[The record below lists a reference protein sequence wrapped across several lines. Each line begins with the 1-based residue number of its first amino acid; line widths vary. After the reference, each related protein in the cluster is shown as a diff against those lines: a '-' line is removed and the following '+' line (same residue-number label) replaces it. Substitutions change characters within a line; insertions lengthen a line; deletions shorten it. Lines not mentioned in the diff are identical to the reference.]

1 YYNSGDLESAVGE
14 LMQLRDLRPEDPA
27 VHVRLARAELK
38 RGNLEAALRALRQA
52 ESLDQGNARVKF
64 MIGEVQY
71 QRGLSADAR
80 EPLERAIELDPALAD
95 AYHLLA
101 FVYGDL
107 GDNDRATRTA
117 TRPAELNPSYAK
129 AEAGLSLDSYSTA
142 RYEELVGDRG
152 PNTPGVAAGGELA
165 HYNLGLAFRQ
175 KALYDEA
182 LREFRLATE

>member
-1 YYNSGDLESAVGE
+1 
-14 LMQLRDLRPEDPA
+14 
-27 VHVRLARAELK
+27 
-38 RGNLEAALRALRQA
+38 
-52 ESLDQGNARVKF
+52 

-80 EPLERAIELDPALAD
+80 EPLERAIQLDPGLAD

-101 FVYGDL
+101 FVYGDM

-117 TRPAELNPSYAK
+117 TRAAELNPSYAK

-142 RYEELVGDRG
+142 RYEELIGDRA
-152 PNTPGVAAGGELA
+152 NNMPGVAAGGELA

-182 LREFRLATE
+182 LREFRLATERGEDSYLVQQAQAEMLLLRGQSDDALTLYLSLIQE